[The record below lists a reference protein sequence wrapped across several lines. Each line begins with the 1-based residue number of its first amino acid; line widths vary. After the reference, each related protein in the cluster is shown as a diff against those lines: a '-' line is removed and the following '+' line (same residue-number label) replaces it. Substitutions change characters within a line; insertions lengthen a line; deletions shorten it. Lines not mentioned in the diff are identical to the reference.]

1 MLEASD
7 GCSLER
13 RNQIA
18 RLLEILL
25 PESMANA
32 ADRTTFDKNRG
43 SLLNPINLGVAVL
56 NLFDRPNKLN
66 EPPGRSTVN
75 LALKGRK
82 PE

>member
-1 MLEASD
+1 
-7 GCSLER
+7 
-13 RNQIA
+13 
-18 RLLEILL
+18 
-25 PESMANA
+25 MANA